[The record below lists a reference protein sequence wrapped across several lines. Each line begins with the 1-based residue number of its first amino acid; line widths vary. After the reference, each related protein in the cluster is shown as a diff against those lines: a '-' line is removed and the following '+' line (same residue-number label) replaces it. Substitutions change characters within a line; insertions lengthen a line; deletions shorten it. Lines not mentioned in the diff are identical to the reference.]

1 MPALSSP
8 NGFKVQGKRW
18 WFKSFKTFNRF
29 APFKTFLYAITESE
43 HDRQTG
49 AYRPAIFHVEL

>member
-1 MPALSSP
+1 M
-8 NGFKVQGKRW
+8 FKVQGKRW

-29 APFKTFLYAITESE
+29 ATFKTFVYPITEYE
-43 HDRQTG
+43 HDRKTG